1 MEKRKAV
8 DLKFEK
14 QLKELK
20 IELSEKQLHQLSEYY
35 ELLIQW
41 NKVMNLTGL
50 TEYEDVYEKH
60 FLDSLSLIKVIDLQK
75 TKKVI
80 DIGTGAGFPGI
91 PIKIAYPH
99 LQITLLDSLK
109 KRIGFLNEVVK
120 KLGLEKVETIH
131 GRAEDFAKD
140 KQYRESYDLGVSR
153 AVADLSV
160 LSEYCLPYVK
170 VGGSFIS
177 YKSDAA
183 EEEIEKSEP
192 AIQTLGGK
200 IEKVVK
206 FQLPETKI
214 GRSFVRIDKIEATP
228 DKYPRKA
235 GVPLKKPLK

>member
-20 IELSEKQLHQLSEYY
+20 IELSEKQLQQLSEYY

-99 LQITLLDSLK
+99 LQITLLYSLK
-109 KRIGFLNEVVK
+109 KRI
-120 KLGLEKVETIH
+120 
-131 GRAEDFAKD
+131 
-140 KQYRESYDLGVSR
+140 
-153 AVADLSV
+153 
-160 LSEYCLPYVK
+160 
-170 VGGSFIS
+170 
-177 YKSDAA
+177 
-183 EEEIEKSEP
+183 
-192 AIQTLGGK
+192 
-200 IEKVVK
+200 
-206 FQLPETKI
+206 
-214 GRSFVRIDKIEATP
+214 
-228 DKYPRKA
+228 
-235 GVPLKKPLK
+235 